1 MSACVPCKFASSRDA
16 AWDARP
22 CAARNWVNGPVR
34 DSQGDRIETFRIEI
48 FRIEIFRTGTSRIRI
63 PRIGTFRIEISYN
76 GTFHIEIS
84 HSEIPCI
91 ETSHTG
97 TFRKL
102 AHTAS
107 LHPRRPAAM
116 AWVTN
121 TIGVTNTV
129 GRVSQGNI
137 KTSSIPIISSS
148 AISRMPSDCGS
159 IIPSWYYQPL

>member
-1 MSACVPCKFASSRDA
+1 M
-16 AWDARP
+16 
-22 CAARNWVNGPVR
+22 R
-34 DSQGDRIETFRIEI
+34 DSQGDRIETFRAGT

-63 PRIGTFRIEISYN
+63 PRIGTFRIEIS
-76 GTFHIEIS
+76 
-84 HSEIPCI
+84 HSGIPCI

-137 KTSSIPIISSS
+137 KTSSIPMHHPLPFHECLRTAVALYQVGITNRFSRLDQESCQILS
-148 AISRMPSDCGS
+148 AL
-159 IIPSWYYQPL
+159 PLQLVSLQFRFLF